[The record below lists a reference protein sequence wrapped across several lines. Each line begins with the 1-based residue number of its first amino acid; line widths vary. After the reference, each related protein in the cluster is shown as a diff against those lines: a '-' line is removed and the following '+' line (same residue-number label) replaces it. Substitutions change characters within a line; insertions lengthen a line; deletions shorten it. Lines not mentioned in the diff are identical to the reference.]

1 MAQIGHTVPKEVMF
15 VDHQYVSG
23 TTRSLRDHFG
33 HVADEIVARVAFG
46 PTDYAL
52 DVGGN
57 DGTFLLQLQQRGANV
72 LNVESGFRQAQLAEQ
87 AGVTTVNTF
96 FNRESAS
103 EILASRGPAKLIH
116 GSGIFFHLEELHS
129 AFAGISDLLARDG
142 FVVAEFIY
150 LPDMIRLCAFDQIYH
165 EHLTYYS
172 LTSFGNLLRR
182 HGLKIVDA
190 RRMAIH
196 GGSCLAW
203 ITHADRPGA
212 DSDSLRAMLAEEA
225 ELKLDQPAIYAD
237 FAARAGALRDELV
250 TLVRGL
256 RAEGKRIHALGAP
269 VKGSTILNYCG
280 FDETDL
286 ECAVEINRLKVGT
299 WVPGTRIPVWHQDE
313 VAPPDVY
320 LMLSWNFKDEILA
333 RLVDFRA
340 KGGKII
346 IPIPTVS
353 VV

>member
-1 MAQIGHTVPKEVMF
+1 MVQIGHTVPKESMF
-15 VDHQYVSG
+15 IDHQYVSG

-33 HVADEIVARVAFG
+33 RVADRIVERVAFG
-46 PTDYAL
+46 PSDYVL

-57 DGTFLLQLQQRGANV
+57 DGTFLLQLMRHDVRG
-72 LNVESGFRQAQLAEQ
+72 LNVESGLHQAHLAEM
-87 AGVTTVNTF
+87 AGVPTINTF
-96 FNRESAS
+96 FNRDSAR
-103 EILASRGPAKLIH
+103 EVTKTYGPAKVIH

-129 AFAGISDLLARDG
+129 AFAGISDLLADDG

-150 LPDMIRLCAFDQIYH
+150 LPDMIDLCAFDQIYH

-172 LTSFGNLLRR
+172 LTSFGNLLAR

-190 RRMAIH
+190 ERMAIH
-196 GGSCLAW
+196 GGSCMAW
-203 ITHADRPGA
+203 ITHV
-212 DSDSLRAMLAEEA
+212 DSPVPESESLRDMLAEEA
-225 ELKLDQPAIYAD
+225 ALQLDKPDIYFD
-237 FAARAGALRDELV
+237 FAARSNTLREELV
-250 TLVRGL
+250 ALVRSL

-280 FDETDL
+280 FTEQDL

-299 WVPGTRIPVWHQDE
+299 WIPGTHIPVWHQDE
-313 VAPPDVY
+313 IPPPDIY

-333 RLVDFRA
+333 RLSDFRA

-346 IPIPTVS
+346 IPIPQVS